1 MLTILIAL
9 SLAIWPFTEHRNQS
23 RDWYARRLQH
33 IQSERAR
40 SLHWQTRQRL
50 ASHARLFR

>member
-9 SLAIWPFTEHRNQS
+9 LLAIWPFSNPLRNQS

-33 IQSERAR
+33 SKQ
-40 SLHWQTRQRL
+40 QRL
-50 ASHARLFR
+50 THRKHKQTWLTDNR